1 MKVVVFGSSG
11 FLGSHVADSLTLK
24 GYDVSLFDMTE
35 SKYVNKDQ
43 NMIIGDIKDLKA
55 VQDAVK
61 EAKYVYHFAGIADLK
76 EAQNDPIDTVKNNIL
91 GTTYILEACK
101 REKVERFIFASSV
114 YVYSELGSFYR
125 SSKQAC
131 ELLIENYSDI
141 YDLDYTILRYG
152 SLYGR
157 RANDFNF
164 IHNAIKQALLEG
176 KIVRK
181 GDGNDIRDYINVTD
195 AAQASVDILTDKY
208 KNSHV
213 MISGTQTMKTR
224 DILGMIKEMFQ
235 NKIEIQYTEGSY
247 EGHYEITPYSFKPR
261 IAKRYTLPDYVD
273 LGQGILDCIYNL
285 YKEYSNSS
293 QKIKI
298 DIEMPDAIDYQDH
311 NNR

>member
-11 FLGSHVADSLTLK
+11 FLGSHVADALTND
-24 GYDVSLFDMTE
+24 GYEVVLFDITK
-35 SKYVNKDQ
+35 SKYMNKDQ
-43 NMIIGDIKDLKA
+43 KMILGDIKDLKA
-55 VQDAVK
+55 IQDTVH
-61 EAKYVYHFAGIADLK
+61 EAKYVYHFAGVADLK
-76 EAQNDPIDTVKNNIL
+76 EAQDDPINTVKNNIL
-91 GTTYILEACK
+91 GTTNILEACK

-125 SSKQAC
+125 SSKQSS
-131 ELLIENYSDI
+131 ELLIENYADV
-141 YDLDYTILRYG
+141 YNLDYTILRYG

-195 AAQASVDILTDKY
+195 AAQVSVDILTDKY

-213 MISGTQTMKTR
+213 MISGTQTMKTKE
-224 DILGMIKEMFQ
+224 ILGMIREMFQ
-235 NKIEIQYTEGSY
+235 NEIEIQFTEGKY

-261 IAKRYTLPDYVD
+261 LAKRYTLLNYVD
-273 LGQGILDCIYNL
+273 LGQGILDCIYNQ

-293 QKIKI
+293 KDIKI
-298 DIEMPDAIDYQDH
+298 DFEIPGAVNYQDH